1 MKRTTGKASL
11 SLRALLVAIVSCLR
25 AVPSPAHAA
34 TLSLV
39 VLTKSGQPLPGAV
52 ITAETQSSQ
61 GAASAAAPA
70 PVPARTTPSLKV
82 IVDQVDLAFVPDVS
96 VIPVGASVSFPNS
109 DAVSHQVYSFSSA
122 RRFQLPLY
130 RGKQHAPVVFD
141 QPGIVTLGCNIHDNM
156 LAYVIV
162 TKAPYFGRT
171 DARGAF
177 AVPAVPEGS
186 YRIGIWHP
194 RFKDSTAPLVRT
206 VNVGD
211 GGEISLKLDQDLKPA
226 PLKGHPHSWDY

>member
-141 QPGIVTLGCNIHDNM
+141 
-156 LAYVIV
+156 
-162 TKAPYFGRT
+162 
-171 DARGAF
+171 
-177 AVPAVPEGS
+177 
-186 YRIGIWHP
+186 
-194 RFKDSTAPLVRT
+194 
-206 VNVGD
+206 
-211 GGEISLKLDQDLKPA
+211 
-226 PLKGHPHSWDY
+226 